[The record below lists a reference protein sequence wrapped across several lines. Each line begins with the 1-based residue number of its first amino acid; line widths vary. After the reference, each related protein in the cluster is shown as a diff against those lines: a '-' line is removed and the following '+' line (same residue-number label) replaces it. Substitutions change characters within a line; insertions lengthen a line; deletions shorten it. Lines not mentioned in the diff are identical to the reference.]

1 MDENWYQ
8 GELNSRQGFFPA
20 SYVQVWIKCTV
31 HATTTEKSLIFILQE
46 KLTVHL
52 LQKYI
57 YSVLIEKFTETLL
70 CEKYTTSAAMHL
82 DYIK

>member
-31 HATTTEKSLIFILQE
+31 QQQLKFFNFHIAREVNGAFTAKI
-46 KLTVHL
+46 
-52 LQKYI
+52 YI
-57 YSVLIEKFTETLL
+57 YCTYRKFIETLL
-70 CEKYTTSAAMHL
+70 CEKYTTSAAIYL